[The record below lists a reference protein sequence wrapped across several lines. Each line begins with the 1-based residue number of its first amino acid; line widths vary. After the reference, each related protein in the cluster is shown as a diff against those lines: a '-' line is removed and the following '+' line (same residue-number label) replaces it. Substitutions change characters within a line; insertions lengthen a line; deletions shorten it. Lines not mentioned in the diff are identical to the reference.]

1 VSKKIQEEIIE
12 YARPND
18 RRTTDLNTL
27 VLDGETP
34 TKQDSP
40 LDKPFNWCDHKHFI
54 VVQHQ
59 PAIAAYRDGDGSV
72 CIRQEDIWG
81 DGRDVTIYFTPEH
94 AEKIANAIMALAER
108 AE

>member
-1 VSKKIQEEIIE
+1 VSKTQEDIIE
-12 YARPND
+12 YARP
-18 RRTTDLNTL
+18 RTTDPNTL
-27 VLDGETP
+27 VSGGETP
-34 TKQDSP
+34 PNQDYLP
-40 LDKPFNWCDHKHFI
+40 PNNAFNWRDHKHFI

-59 PAIAAYRDGDGSV
+59 PAIAPYRDSDGSV

>member
-1 VSKKIQEEIIE
+1 MSKTQEDIIE
-12 YARPND
+12 YARP
-18 RRTTDLNTL
+18 RTTDPNTL
-27 VLDGETP
+27 VSGGETP
-34 TKQDSP
+34 PNQDYLP
-40 LDKPFNWCDHKHFI
+40 PN
-54 VVQHQ
+54 
-59 PAIAAYRDGDGSV
+59 GSV